1 MSVRTTRRVH
11 RSANAPSWYGSTVR
25 RVGYGDFVRAGNAA
39 AHGNGDGAMTLAG
52 ETVIVGEG
60 ANLAGTAV
68 AQNHFPLLGK
78 ALVWFGIAATV
89 GDGLCALGGR

>member
-1 MSVRTTRRVH
+1 
-11 RSANAPSWYGSTVR
+11 
-25 RVGYGDFVRAGNAA
+25 
-39 AHGNGDGAMTLAG
+39 MTLAG